1 MYLSV
6 LPCKNTTQWPQPGL
20 EPGLPDAESGALT
33 IRPLRLPMGKIHF
46 GIGVRAIFYQGGGES
61 FAQKILAS
69 CPNFYE
75 KVEKKRGSYTML

>member
-1 MYLSV
+1 MDTRL
-6 LPCKNTTQWPQPGL
+6 
-20 EPGLPDAESGALT
+20 
-33 IRPLRLPMGKIHF
+33 IRTPRYYGQFRRSRRKPHTF
-46 GIGVRAIFYQGGGES
+46 IGVRAIFYQGGGGGGGGEA

>member
-1 MYLSV
+1 MIAS
-6 LPCKNTTQWPQPGL
+6 
-20 EPGLPDAESGALT
+20 
-33 IRPLRLPMGKIHF
+33 
-46 GIGVRAIFYQGGGES
+46 IGVRAIFYQEGGGGGGEP